1 MIGGGGGNE
10 LIGGGAIKD
19 CENVFTVVAGGVTE
33 LAVAEE
39 EMGPGVN
46 DISRG
51 KLKCGNGCINGSGVK
66 AGKIAG
72 RLPSFWDISHGRLCC
87 TGCGG
92 IKGNGDMNGS
102 GVKAEV

>member
-1 MIGGGGGNE
+1 LIGGGGGNE